1 MSQSGSAASGE
12 TSSLR
17 IRATAVLV
25 VIVCLFATLLG
36 RLWYL
41 QGVEASTLP
50 ALAVEGQG
58 IETVYVPAP
67 RGEIFDRD
75 GVLLAGDKIEQVVT
89 VERDQALAH
98 PGLVNALSALLGEP
112 AAAVQTA
119 IDNVQY
125 SPYQPVPLPWP
136 VGESVVL
143 AVDENQDLL
152 PGVSV
157 QAAPV
162 RYYPYGAETANIIG
176 YVSRITGSEYAE
188 DKRQKCGTGVPC
200 YQPDAQVGQ
209 AGVEAS
215 FEKYLRGTPG
225 VEELQ
230 VDSQGNVLGRLSYTP
245 PVPGDNLVLSIS
257 LTDQT
262 AAVQTLA
269 EYLAKARGTLDQATK
284 YTHDFRAPAASMV
297 VTDPRNGQ
305 VLALATNPDYNPD
318 DFLGA
323 GISSAQWA
331 YYQNPAN
338 NFPTIDRAISTGYA
352 PGSTWKLV
360 TATAMLRYGLRTPA
374 TYYDDLGTY
383 TIGGQQFDDNDNQA
397 LGYVDLQD
405 ALAESSD
412 TYFYSVGGAFY
423 EEYDAGRQLKAPDP
437 LQSVASQY
445 GLGHYSGI
453 ALPAESPGLVP
464 DAQVVAKEHAQYPKD
479 YPDGVW
485 EPGDEVQ
492 EAIGEG
498 QDEVTP
504 LQLDDA
510 YAAFGNG
517 GTLYVPQIALAVE
530 APGTGNKANGK
541 ILVRFFPQVKDH
553 VTMPSPYDQA
563 AILAGLEGVVSDPN
577 GGTAYAAFQGFP
589 LTEYPVA
596 GKTGTAQVS
605 GEFCPY
611 TDCGAN
617 QVPWPEYKQ
626 DTSVFA
632 SFAPADSPRFA
643 VDAVFEQSGY
653 GADVA
658 APAVAQVYKTLFGL
672 NKPTVCGPSDAS
684 TTTSTT
690 IVPCTPPT
698 TTTTTSPTTTSPT
711 TTSPVSTAT
720 TTASTTAGTT
730 TTDAG
735 PTTTN
740 SNGAAG

>member
-1 MSQSGSAASGE
+1 ME
-12 TSSLR
+12 
-17 IRATAVLV
+17 AT
-25 VIVCLFATLLG
+25 
-36 RLWYL
+36 
-41 QGVEASTLP
+41 TLP

-58 IETVYVPAP
+58 IRTVYIQAP

-98 PGLVNALSALLGEP
+98 PGLVDALSALLGQP
-112 AAAVQTA
+112 AKTVQAA

-125 SPYQPVPLPWP
+125 SPYQPVPLPWA

-157 QAAPV
+157 QAEPV

-176 YVSRITGSEYAE
+176 YVSQITGLEYTQ
-188 DKRQKCGTGVPC
+188 DKRQNCGAGVPC
-200 YQPDAQVGQ
+200 YQPGSQVGQ
-209 AGVEAS
+209 AGVEATY
-215 FEKYLRGTPG
+215 EKYLRGTPG

-245 PVPGDNLVLSIS
+245 PVPGDNLVLSLS
-257 LTDQT
+257 LTDQE
-262 AAVQTLA
+262 AAVQTLSQ
-269 EYLAKARGTLDQATK
+269 YLAKARATPDQATN

-297 VTDPRNGQ
+297 ALDPRNGQ
-305 VLALATNPDYNPD
+305 VLALATNPDYNPS

-338 NFPTIDRAISTGYA
+338 NFPTIDRAISTPYA
-352 PGSTWKLV
+352 PGSTWKLI
-360 TATAMLRYGLRTPA
+360 TATAMLRYGMRTPA

-383 TIGGQQFDDNDNQA
+383 TDRRADFRGQRQHRTRVGRPAKA
-397 LGYVDLQD
+397 LTQ
-405 ALAESSD
+405 SSD

-423 EEYDAGRQLKAPDP
+423 EEYDAGRQLKGPDP
-437 LQSVASQY
+437 LQSVASEY

-453 ALPAESPGLVP
+453 ALPGESPGLVP

-504 LQLDDA
+504 LQLDNA
-510 YAAFGNG
+510 YAAFANG

-541 ILVRFFPQVKDH
+541 ILVRFFPQVKNR
-553 VTMPSPYDQA
+553 VPMPSAYDQA
-563 AILAGLEGVVSDPN
+563 AILQGLEGVVSEPL
-577 GGTAYAAFQGFP
+577 GTAYAAFQNFP
-589 LTEYPVA
+589 LAEYPVA

-611 TDCGAN
+611 TDCGPN

-632 SFAPADSPRFA
+632 SFAPADSPRFV

-672 NKPTVCGPSDAS
+672 NKPVVCGPSDAS
-684 TTTSTT
+684 TRRRPRPSC
-690 IVPCTPPT
+690 PAPPRPPPRRRPRPFLLRPPLPPPRAPSRRPRAPATPPRA
-698 TTTTTSPTTTSPT
+698 PTQPGQRADGVHHFAERRPEHRLGCPT
-711 TTSPVSTAT
+711 P
-720 TTASTTAGTT
+720 AGHRSGV
-730 TTDAG
+730 A
-735 PTTTN
+735 PP
-740 SNGAAG
+740 

>member
-1 MSQSGSAASGE
+1 VSQSGSAASGE
-12 TSSLR
+12 TSSMR

-36 RLWYL
+36 RLWFL

-58 IETVYVPAP
+58 TETVYLPAP
-67 RGEIFDRD
+67 RGEIFDRN

-98 PGLVNALSALLGEP
+98 PGLVDALSALLGQP
-112 AAAVQTA
+112 DAAVQAA

-136 VGESVVL
+136 VGEPVVL

-152 PGVSV
+152 PGVAV
-157 QAAPV
+157 QAQPV
-162 RYYPYGAETANIIG
+162 RYYPYGTETANIIG
-176 YVSRITGSEYAE
+176 YVSRITGSEYTD
-188 DKRQKCGTGVPC
+188 DKSQKCGTGVPC
-200 YQPDAQVGQ
+200 YQAGSQVGQ
-209 AGVEAS
+209 AGVEES
-215 FEKYLRGTPG
+215 YEKYLRGTPG

-245 PVPGDNLVLSIS
+245 PVPGDNLVLSLS
-257 LTDQT
+257 LADQT
-262 AAVQTLA
+262 AAVQTLS
-269 EYLAKARGTLDQATK
+269 EYLAKARATLDQTTN

-297 VTDPRNGQ
+297 AIDPRNGQ
-305 VLALATNPDYNPD
+305 VLALATNPDYNPS

-323 GISSAQWA
+323 GISNARWA
-331 YYQNPAN
+331 YYENPAN
-338 NFPTIDRAISTGYA
+338 DFPTIDRAISTPYA
-352 PGSTWKLV
+352 PGSTWKLI
-360 TATAMLRYGLRTPA
+360 TATAMLRYALRTPA

-383 TIGGQQFDDNDNQA
+383 TIGGQVFDDNDSQA
-397 LGYVDLQD
+397 LGWVDLNE
-405 ALAESSD
+405 ALAQSSD

-423 EEYDAGRQLKAPDP
+423 QDYDAGRQLKGPDP
-437 LQSVASQY
+437 LQSVASEY

-453 ALPAESPGLVP
+453 ALPGESPGLVP
-464 DAQVVAKEHAQYPKD
+464 DAQVVAKEHAEYPKD

-504 LQLDDA
+504 LQLDNA

-541 ILVRFFPQVKDH
+541 ILVRFFPHVKNR
-553 VTMPSPYDQA
+553 VTMPSVYDQA
-563 AILAGLEGVVSDPN
+563 AILQGLEGVVADQN
-577 GGTAYAAFQGFP
+577 GTAYDAFQGFP

-611 TDCGAN
+611 VDCGPN

-658 APAVAQVYKTLFGL
+658 APAVAQMYETLFGL

-690 IVPCTPPT
+690 IVPCIPT
-698 TTTTTSPTTTSPT
+698 TTTTT
-711 TTSPVSTAT
+711 TAT
-720 TTASTTAGTT
+720 TTPSASTTPGATT
-730 TTDAG
+730 TA
-735 PTTTN
+735 TTAAVTGAETT
-740 SNGAAG
+740 STGTNGAAG